1 MDNIDLLPREIYKRL
16 IEHGLDINIR
26 QKQIHFWW
34 TELGKN
40 RYKRDEDPF
49 LSAQKWLEE
58 KSYQIIFQKETPK
71 AFGFLTKLWDILQN
85 SQFKIQEIGVDAICM
100 YLFYYYYII
109 NYLCY
114 LYNNFILDNTNNLK
128 FELYV
133 VHAEIDGTGFP
144 LAYLFMENHGNC
156 GNGIRTGTIIDFLI
170 QLKIRGLEPE
180 FFLTDKDFA
189 QISAARFVWK
199 NIKVQLCLWHIKKAV
214 EARLSNNKKSQQINY
229 DGIAAQQ
236 LFPFINPL
244 FRPILS
250 NDKIHFCPKEF

>member
-1 MDNIDLLPREIYKRL
+1 MWMNI
-16 IEHGLDINIR
+16 HG
-26 QKQIHFWW
+26 
-34 TELGKN
+34 
-40 RYKRDEDPF
+40 
-49 LSAQKWLEE
+49 
-58 KSYQIIFQKETPK
+58 
-71 AFGFLTKLWDILQN
+71 
-85 SQFKIQEIGVDAICM
+85 CM
-100 YLFYYYYII
+100 FYFI

-156 GNGIRTGTIIDFLI
+156 SNGIRTGTIIY
-170 QLKIRGLEPE
+170 
-180 FFLTDKDFA
+180 FLTDKDFA
-189 QISAARFVWK
+189 QISATRFVWK

-229 DGIAAQQ
+229 NGIAAQQ